1 MALEIENG
9 ILRPAD
15 FVNVRSGLVFW
26 ISLQEVLLILFVGFY
41 PPGDP
46 TDARTHDYFE
56 RECSAKFE
64 EFEKIFLW
72 VG

>member
-9 ILRPAD
+9 VLRPAD

-26 ISLQEVLLILFVGFY
+26 ISLQEVLLILFVGFC

-46 TDARTHDYFE
+46 TDARTHDDFE
-56 RECSAKFE
+56 RESSAKVE
-64 EFEKIFLW
+64 EFEKIFIW
-72 VG
+72 VV